1 MACDALLPAGV
12 AHAINRAFLMDS
24 SDPAGRLLHAALET
38 APGGRGC
45 LPLAEARITDRQRI
59 GIVLQGAA
67 LLSHLEQGGWHLPAG
82 WQGAWATPQGLLRG
96 VAALPGRNGHP
107 AAEARPLLCDLLGLL
122 FGGSDGLP
130 GRGEARRAARG
141 LASLWRQPLARL
153 APDEAVTQILRA
165 ADFLWEPA
173 FAEARQALAGEH
185 AGAPGSRLWIAGSG
199 AFRTRLLA
207 RAGSRGEAEG
217 LLASGAARAVWE
229 EGAERGPDL
238 GGMAVAETSFARGRF
253 RDALACLGDLP
264 DGADD
269 LGAAVLR
276 LRCLEQ
282 LGELGP
288 VRSGLRRLAS
298 ADLPFEALL
307 DAAEV
312 AVRVLAKRGESRRGA
327 QAWVRRVLMAAGA
340 AAGPLRARA
349 GLLAA
354 GAAWDAGDSEAM
366 VEHLAAAQAQA
377 LTDPRIAWRWHQM
390 EGLRL
395 LVASEDAEPVAETAD
410 SGEPEMSREAAASFA
425 RALAGGRRHLARHE
439 AAGLW
444 NDLGLGRARQGDLAG
459 AERAFRHSL
468 RLFGGCDGPR
478 RTTLALS
485 NLAEI
490 RLRRGD
496 FGGVREILEES
507 TAANRLS
514 GNLRGLVQDAGLWA
528 RYELGLGRPMAALAL
543 CREALARLEAQR
555 DDWYRPELHALAAR
569 ALGWLERPAEA
580 AAELARTTAAACTD
594 LEPEERPALWAHAG
608 DRAGALRA
616 AIGGPAAEYWQAA
629 LAGLGADLSPRQ
641 AAELGAYR
649 AARLAFDL
657 DLAAPGAVSAPWRRT
672 AIATLRGCGASLLAE
687 RLEARDEGPWR
698 ALSAYLEKPA
708 GDAAAL
714 GRLFADAGYP
724 EVELVREDEDGAW
737 PVVQGAGGGEVLA
750 GPGAAGRLVLRAE
763 RADAPL
769 HALFALARRDLPPAP
784 RAPAGAFA
792 VPASGLVGD
801 SPPLRAAVDRLV
813 RLAAGTFPILVQ
825 GESGTGKELAARH
838 VHRASPRA
846 AGPFVAVNCAA
857 LSETLLLSDLFG
869 HVRGAFTGADR
880 DRAGVFEAAQ
890 GGTVFLDE
898 IGDLP
903 ATAQGMLLRVLQ
915 EGEVRRVGE
924 SLPRRVEVRV
934 VAATHRD
941 LPRLVA
947 EGTFREDLF
956 YRLQVGRVELP
967 PLRDRGRDVLRL
979 ADHLLRRGTAR
990 TGAAGPAGTNGS
1002 GRLSPAARDRLLAHR
1017 WPGNVRELQNVLAVA
1032 ATLADDGPIEVEHL
1046 GLAEAPAAGSD
1057 YHREVDALRRRL
1069 VVDALAA
1076 CHRNRAEAAR
1086 RLGLSRQALSY
1097 LVRQLGLQ

>member
-1 MACDALLPAGV
+1 MDA
-12 AHAINRAFLMDS
+12 I
-24 SDPAGRLLHAALET
+24 DPAGRLLHAALEP

-45 LPLAEARITDRQRI
+45 FPLSEARLTDRQRL
-59 GIVLQGAA
+59 GVLLQAA
-67 LLSHLEQGGWHLPAG
+67 GLLSHLDQGGWHLHAG
-82 WQGAWATPQGLLRG
+82 WQSAWSTPHGFLRG
-96 VAALPGRNGHP
+96 VEASPGRGGQP
-107 AAEARPLLCDLLGLL
+107 GEGARPLLCQLLGLL
-122 FGGSDGLP
+122 FGGADGLP
-130 GRGEARRAARG
+130 GRGQARRAARG
-141 LASLWRQPLARL
+141 LAVLWRQPLVRL
-153 APDEAVTQILRA
+153 APDEAVAQILRSA
-165 ADFLWEPA
+165 AFLWEPD

-185 AGAPGSRLWIAGSG
+185 LGPNGPRLWVAGSG
-199 AFRTRLLA
+199 AFRARVLA
-207 RAGSRGEAEG
+207 RARCGTEA
-217 LLASGAARAVWE
+217 AAL
-229 EGAERGPDL
+229 L
-238 GGMAVAETSFARGRF
+238 GGPGARELWEDDLSSPVMMGLPAAAALFARGRF
-253 RDALACLGDLP
+253 RDALGVLQESPEGT
-264 DGADD
+264 DGPESPESPESPEIA
-269 LGAAVLR
+269 AAVLR

-282 LGELGP
+282 LGELGA
-288 VRSGLRRLAS
+288 VRSGLRRLAG
-298 ADLPFEALL
+298 ADLPLEALL

-327 QAWVRRVLMAAGA
+327 QAWVRRVLVAARS

-349 GLLAA
+349 ELLAA
-354 GAAWDAGDSEAM
+354 GAAWDAGDPETMA
-366 VEHLAAAQAQA
+366 EHLAATRPDAGS
-377 LTDPRIAWRWHQM
+377 DPRAAWRWHQM
-390 EGLRL
+390 EGLRV
-395 LVASEDAEPVAETAD
+395 LVAAESGEVGEAAD
-410 SGEPEMSREAAASFA
+410 SGAASFA
-425 RALAGGRRHLARHE
+425 RALAGSRRHLARHE

-496 FGGVREILEES
+496 FAGVREILEES

-514 GNLRGLVQDAGLWA
+514 GNLRGLVQDAALWA
-528 RYELGLGRPMAALAL
+528 RYELGLGRPAAALAL
-543 CREALARLEAQR
+543 CREALARLAAGS

-569 ALGWLERPAEA
+569 ALGWLERPADA
-580 AAELARTTAAACTD
+580 AAELGCTTAAACAD

-608 DRAGALRA
+608 DRDGALRTA
-616 AIGGPAAEYWQAA
+616 AGGPAENLWTAA
-629 LAGLGADLSPRQ
+629 LSGGGADLSPDQ
-641 AAELGAYR
+641 AAKLGDYR

-657 DLAAPGAVSAPWRRT
+657 DLAAPGAVSAPWRRA
-672 AIATLRGCGASLLAE
+672 AIATLRGRGANLLAE

-698 ALSAYLEKPA
+698 ALAAYCEKPA
-708 GDAAAL
+708 GDSAAL

-724 EVELVREDEDGAW
+724 EVELLREDEDGPW
-737 PVVQGAGGGEVLA
+737 PVLQGPGGGEVLT
-750 GPGAAGRLVLRAE
+750 GTGAAGRLVLRAE
-763 RADAPL
+763 RSDAPL
-769 HALFALARRDLPPAP
+769 QALFALACRDLPRAAPPAFS
-784 RAPAGAFA
+784 A
-792 VPASGLVGD
+792 PASGLVGD
-801 SPPLRAAVDRLV
+801 SPPLRAAVDRLA
-813 RLAAGTFPILVQ
+813 RLAAGSFPVLVV

-846 AGPFVAVNCAA
+846 AGQFVAVNCAA
-857 LSETLLLSDLFG
+857 LSETLVLSDLFG

-880 DRAGVFEAAQ
+880 DRAGLFETAH

-924 SLPRRVEVRV
+924 SSPKRVDVRV

-941 LPRLVA
+941 LRRLVA

-956 YRLQVGRVELP
+956 FRLQVGRVDLP
-967 PLRDRGRDVLRL
+967 PLRDRGRDVLGL
-979 ADHLLRRGTAR
+979 AEHFLRRAAAR
-990 TGAAGPAGTNGS
+990 EAGGGVGKNGA
-1002 GRLSPAARDRLLAHR
+1002 GRLSAAARERLLAYR

-1032 ATLADDGPIEVEHL
+1032 ATLAGDGAIEPEHL
-1046 GLAEAPAAGSD
+1046 GLSEAPPAGSD

-1069 VVDALAA
+1069 VAGALAA
-1076 CHRNRAEAAR
+1076 CRQNRAEAAR